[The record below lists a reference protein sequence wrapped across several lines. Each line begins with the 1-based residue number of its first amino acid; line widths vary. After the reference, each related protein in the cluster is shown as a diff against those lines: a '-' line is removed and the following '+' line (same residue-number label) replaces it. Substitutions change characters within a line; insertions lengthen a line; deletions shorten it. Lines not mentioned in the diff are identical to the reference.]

1 MKINSSNKNLSE
13 KKIVAK
19 ILVNIIIL
27 LVFVLELKSTIT
39 PPIKDI
45 NQIKNKLTNKI
56 NIINKTLKKVGN
68 SNINITNIT
77 NLISKEDKKL
87 RIKIQNQIN
96 EYLKNQK
103 LFCHYQSLFYKE
115 KFEKTIKKVDIN
127 FKTKTYKNNTY
138 NKSFNM
144 YVYISS
150 DYVSNEIMNLKSWE
164 SECSGNLL
172 DALDYYAN
180 KNNIKN
186 NDIYILDIGANI
198 GWYSILFG
206 KYGFNVLAFEPSKIN
221 AYILKK
227 NYCLNKDINTYIINK
242 GLYTEEKICDIYN
255 LIGNIGNGMV
265 ICDTNI
271 RRPSFLFSKRTG
283 EIFLTRLSNYIP
295 FLIGK
300 NLALIKIDIEGSEGK
315 ALESGI
321 ELITKYHIPFI
332 FLEFTKDS
340 LSLHGTNPIQFLNL
354 FLDNGYQISINNFLD
369 KTYTTIE
376 NIMKFNLI
384 NLYIV
389 YTKILEE

>member
-1 MKINSSNKNLSE
+1 
-13 KKIVAK
+13 
-19 ILVNIIIL
+19 
-27 LVFVLELKSTIT
+27 
-39 PPIKDI
+39 
-45 NQIKNKLTNKI
+45 
-56 NIINKTLKKVGN
+56 
-68 SNINITNIT
+68 
-77 NLISKEDKKL
+77 
-87 RIKIQNQIN
+87 
-96 EYLKNQK
+96 
-103 LFCHYQSLFYKE
+103 
-115 KFEKTIKKVDIN
+115 
-127 FKTKTYKNNTY
+127 
-138 NKSFNM
+138 M